1 MARLDGL
8 PKLNK
13 HFHQHRYQNQ
23 RRKRLGKA
31 NHLIWLWVGVM
42 VFGLVVFSQSHL
54 LGIWTKANAPQAILV
69 LGGAPARE
77 KFAAVFANQHP
88 KLPVFVS
95 SGSPEEYAHYV
106 FDQAGVPRQRI
117 HLNYKA
123 VDTVTNFTTMLPEL
137 ESRQVKDVYVITSD
151 FHMPRACLIGQIIF
165 GSRGIRVHP
174 VSIPSN
180 QPAEPTTK
188 YLRDGFR
195 SVWWAVTGNSLE
207 S

>member
-8 PKLNK
+8 PKFNK
-13 HFHQHRYQNQ
+13 HRYQHQ
-23 RRKRLGKA
+23 RRNRTSQV
-31 NHLIWLWVGVM
+31 NRQVWLFSGAIISV
-42 VFGLVVFSQSHL
+42 LVISQGHNLSSL
-54 LGIWTKANAPQAILV
+54 WQQTPSPQAILV
-69 LGGAPARE
+69 LGGSPARE
-77 KFAAVFANQHP
+77 KFAAVFASQHP
-88 KLPVFVS
+88 KLPIFVS
-95 SGSPEEYAHYV
+95 SGSPAEYTHYV
-106 FDQAGVPRQRI
+106 FDQAGISRQRL
-117 HLNYKA
+117 HLDYKA

-137 ESRQVKDVYVITSD
+137 EAHQVKDVYLITSD

-174 VSIPSN
+174 VSIPST